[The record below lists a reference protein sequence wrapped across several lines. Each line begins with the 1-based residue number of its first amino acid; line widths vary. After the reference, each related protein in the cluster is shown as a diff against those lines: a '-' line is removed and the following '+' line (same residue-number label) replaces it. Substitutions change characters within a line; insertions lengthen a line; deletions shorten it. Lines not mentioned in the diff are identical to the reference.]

1 MRTKK
6 YRGGFK
12 SKCHFKCKYNCSH
25 NCRQL
30 CSVAKT
36 DKAYHQNAIS
46 ELVLIKE
53 ELKKRIEK
61 EKTESVDRLLK
72 TNDLSEKEKVDLR
85 KILEGDASNAI
96 KDAIKSG
103 FRSQEPRTREGG
115 FSWLN
120 FSKKGNE
127 CEKDCEEKC
136 SASCDYLCDE
146 SVNIKASLFNKE
158 IAMLKAEIQVLK
170 SVLKS

>member
-1 MRTKK
+1 MKTQK

-25 NCRQL
+25 NCKQL
-30 CSVAKT
+30 CSVARK

-46 ELVLIKE
+46 ELVLLKE
-53 ELKKRIEK
+53 DLKKQIEK
-61 EKTESVDRLLK
+61 EKGESVDRLLK
-72 TNDLSEKEKVDLR
+72 TSDLTEKEKGDLR
-85 KILEGDASNAI
+85 NILEGDVSTTI
-96 KDAIKSG
+96 KEAVKAGI
-103 FRSQEPRTREGG
+103 RPREGG

-120 FSKKGNE
+120 FSRKSNE

-136 SASCDYLCDE
+136 SSSCDYLCDE
-146 SVNIKASLFNKE
+146 SVNVKASLFNKE
-158 IAMLKAEIQVLK
+158 IAMLKAEIKVLK

>member
-6 YRGGFK
+6 FRGGFK

-30 CSVAKT
+30 CSVSRK

-46 ELVLIKE
+46 ELVLVKE

-61 EKTESVDRLLK
+61 EKGDSVDRLLK
-72 TNDLSEKEKVDLR
+72 TTELTEKEKSDLR

-96 KDAIKSG
+96 KDAVKAG
-103 FRSQEPRTREGG
+103 LRTQEVRPREGG

-120 FSKKGNE
+120 FSHKGNE

-136 SASCDYLCDE
+136 SSSCDYLCDE
-146 SVNIKASLFNKE
+146 SVNIKASLYNKE
-158 IAMLKAEIQVLK
+158 ISMLKAEIQVLK